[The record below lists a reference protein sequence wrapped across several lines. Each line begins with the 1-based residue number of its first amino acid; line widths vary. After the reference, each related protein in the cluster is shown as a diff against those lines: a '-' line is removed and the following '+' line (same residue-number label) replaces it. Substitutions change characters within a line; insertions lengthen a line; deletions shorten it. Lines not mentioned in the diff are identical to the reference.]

1 MFAMYWMVVA
11 TPIRNLSSS
20 MFQFNLYSIVDKKK
34 NQIKSFIADMMV
46 NLVDNSALL
55 DK

>member
-1 MFAMYWMVVA
+1 MFAMYWMAVA
-11 TPIRNLSSS
+11 TPIRKLSSS
-20 MFQFNLYSIVDKKK
+20 MFQFNLYSIVDKK

-46 NLVDNSALL
+46 NLIDNSALL